1 MANLTPGDMLKLL
14 QTGSHAGLYYLYG
27 RDVAGVAAFTKR
39 LVKKLDGDV
48 QRYEGRELDLEQLAD
63 AVGQYAMFAQ
73 NNVILIHDPPA
84 EEWSADRIASFLKIL
99 EDVPSSTVVICS
111 VTGFDVCGGK
121 KAPTPKNK
129 KLIDFFAKHGAVC
142 NFEARTAAQ
151 LVKPMTERAARSGC
165 TLSRQNAER
174 IAQLCLCDTMRIG
187 NELDKLCAYADG
199 GEITPEAISMLVAG
213 EESLNAF
220 ALAKAVTSRNGKAA
234 METLD
239 ILSQQRNEP
248 VMLLSAITSAF
259 LDLYRAKAAQAAG
272 KHHEHVL
279 EDFSYKGREFAVK
292 NAFRDAGKSSL
303 EQLRACMLIL
313 RDTDTALKSTRVDG
327 RTLIEEAITRMLA
340 VER

>member
-1 MANLTPGDMLKLL
+1 MANLTPGDMLKQL

-48 QRYEGRELDLEQLAD
+48 QKYEGRELDLEQLAD

-111 VTGFDVCGGK
+111 VTGFDVCDGK

-199 GEITPEAISMLVAG
+199 GEITSEAIAMLVAG

-234 METLD
+234 MEALD

>member
-1 MANLTPGDMLKLL
+1 MANLTPGDMLKQL

-48 QRYEGRELDLEQLAD
+48 QKYEGRELDLEQQAD

-199 GEITPEAISMLVAG
+199 GEITSEAIAMLVAG

-220 ALAKAVTSRNGKAA
+220 ALAKAV
-234 METLD
+234 
-239 ILSQQRNEP
+239 
-248 VMLLSAITSAF
+248 TSAF